1 MAEHDEKLFEHEF
14 EEKLRKFDS
23 SIKIPEI
30 PDAQSIFEKAESEKP
45 KVIPFKKYSRYVA
58 AAAAVVLISVTLP
71 LISSA
76 SSAESAPQEPEA
88 ESAKEFF
95 FDNMAD
101 DVAEEA
107 VLEAEESPDFEEETK
122 VYSGT
127 TNITMENFE
136 PIDGK
141 VEPESD
147 LEKMLREFFEKG
159 NPEELKE
166 SSAVSSSDANPETGG
181 SDGNPELGGVGDSER
196 DLKIEHYGE
205 GFSPFW
211 QLEKVNKK
219 SSVEIVS
226 EEESI
231 SVRVFD
237 TSAGDEVISVFWV
250 EGAYMLSSPGEEI
263 YTICLSKKITEEDFE
278 SGNYIPMAGD
288 PVNGNYFVPE
298 EDISLPKRVK
308 YGEVYIIVEI
318 DLKTGEYEINAN
330 LR

>member
-76 SSAESAPQEPEA
+76 SSAESAPQEPE
-88 ESAKEFF
+88 SAKYYAT
-95 FDNMAD
+95 D
-101 DVAEEA
+101 EA
-107 VLEAEESPDFEEETK
+107 VEEEICEAIVEEAEEPKEFSQITTSINENNNQYDESPAETESK
-122 VYSGT
+122 LYS
-127 TNITMENFE
+127 
-136 PIDGK
+136 
-141 VEPESD
+141 
-147 LEKMLREFFEKG
+147 MLFEFFENG
-159 NPEELKE
+159 GENELKE

-219 SSVEIVS
+219 RSVEIVS

-318 DLKTGEYEINAN
+318 DLKTGEYEIHAN